1 MASVQCGGRNREAAQ
16 RTRSAPSYFPQ
27 QGNKHDA
34 MFKKLFGGSKEQAAS
49 APIPPPTV
57 KAATQTINSIQQL
70 QDQEESL
77 EKRKALIEKKI
88 EGELQKA
95 RELNK
100 AGKKQQALMCLKR
113 KKLLETEMQ
122 NLDNMAIRITEQRMM
137 LEGQRVTVSAWV
149 SYVLLHEEN
158 LCRDSLY
165 LY

>member
-1 MASVQCGGRNREAAQ
+1 
-16 RTRSAPSYFPQ
+16 
-27 QGNKHDA
+27 
-34 MFKKLFGGSKEQAAS
+34 MFKKLFGGSKEGSASS

-77 EKRKALIEKKI
+77 EKRKALIEKKM
-88 EGELQKA
+88 EAELQKA

-113 KKLLETEMQ
+113 KKLLEAEMT

-137 LEGQRVTVSAWV
+137 LEGQRVTVRAMNV
-149 SYVLLHEEN
+149 K
-158 LCRDSLY
+158 DK
-165 LY
+165 